1 MNKGIQQLP
10 VGHVLVPASAIGAL
24 SILLVVGLSAL
35 GILAQVNWVIANI
48 VSNGNFLSYPKTL
61 AEWVIWLAAFT
72 FAFWL
77 SFTLLSVAGTW
88 RRVVLWVTAV
98 TLVAAWAPV
107 LSLAAHA
114 PNIGAPLIA
123 TFWAGICALIYASRH
138 QMACD
143 HRQS

>member
-1 MNKGIQQLP
+1 M
-10 VGHVLVPASAIGAL
+10 LVPASAIGAL

-48 VSNGNFLSYPKTL
+48 FSNGKFSSYPKTL
-61 AEWVIWLAAFT
+61 AEWVVWLAAFT

-77 SFTLLSVAGTW
+77 SFTLLSVTGTW

-107 LSLAAHA
+107 DRYFLGWDLRFDLRKQTSNGMRSL
-114 PNIGAPLIA
+114 PIIK
-123 TFWAGICALIYASRH
+123 
-138 QMACD
+138 
-143 HRQS
+143 